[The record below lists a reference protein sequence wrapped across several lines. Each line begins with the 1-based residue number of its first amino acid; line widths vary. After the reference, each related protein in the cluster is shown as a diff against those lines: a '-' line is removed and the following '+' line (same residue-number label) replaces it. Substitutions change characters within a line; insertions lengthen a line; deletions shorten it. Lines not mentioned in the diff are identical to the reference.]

1 MAICMNVD
9 CFLDSNVLVY
19 AATGDEAGADKRK
32 RALALIEREDFGLS
46 AQVLQEF
53 YVVVTRK
60 IERPLS
66 AVQALEWIEEFAAF
80 PCAPIDSS
88 LVKIG
93 IEVSVRFQIPYWDG
107 AIVTAAESMGAEILY
122 SEDLSHGQHYGKVQ
136 VINPFAPEG
145 RMR

>member
-1 MAICMNVD
+1 MNVD

-19 AATGDEAGADKRK
+19 AATGDESEAGKRT
-32 RALALIEREDFGLS
+32 RALALIETENFALS

-66 AVQALEWIEEFAAF
+66 VVQALEWIEEFAAF
-80 PCAPIDSS
+80 PCLPIDAS

-93 IEVSVRFQIPYWDG
+93 IEVSIRFQISYWDG
-107 AIVTAAESMGAEILY
+107 AIVAAAESMGADTLY
-122 SEDLSHGQHYGKVQ
+122 SEELSHGQKYGSVM
-136 VINPFAPEG
+136 VINPFAMEERHG
-145 RMR
+145 R